1 MNKDFLKHS
10 KKTVLLVMAV
20 LSCVFLL
27 SACGGEVPE
36 VTEAPGWEQ
45 PGTDTPLPGVNG
57 SVDTADTSD
66 DASSDTTADTTV
78 PVITEPVDTKTEE
91 TTESVPVVSVPE
103 YDYSKPVPES
113 AAKDISY
120 FKDAVFIGDSRTDGF
135 RLMAGVWDA
144 EYITFAGMEVKKF
157 YTYGFYGAEKLTA
170 EQALKSLGTNYGKV
184 YISLGLNELGW
195 AFFSVYYNKL
205 GEIVDT
211 IRAFNPN
218 ADIYLITVMPVS
230 EQRSKQV
237 YYESLENVA
246 AINELIAQVA
256 REKKVYY
263 VDVDS
268 IFRDA
273 KGYLPEG
280 YASDGVHLNRDPIM
294 TWRDYLLTHTM
305 EKN

>member
-1 MNKDFLKHS
+1 MNKDFFKHS

-78 PVITEPVDTKTEE
+78 PVITEHVDTKTEE

-195 AFFSVYYNKL
+195 PADSVYYEYL
-205 GEIVDT
+205 GKIVDT
-211 IRAFNPN
+211 VRSFNPD
-218 ADIYLITVMPVS
+218 AVIYLQTIMPVS
-230 EQRSKQV
+230 ESRAAQV
-237 YYESLENVA
+237 YYESLANVDTF
-246 AINELIAQVA
+246 NNRVKQVA
-256 REKKVYY
+256 EEKKVYY
-263 VDVDS
+263 IDIDKIV
-268 IFRDA
+268 RDA
-273 KGYLPEG
+273 KGYMISS
-280 YASDGVHLNRDPIM
+280 YASDGVHLLSEPCKM
-294 TWRDYLLTHTM
+294 WRDYLLTHTV
-305 EKN
+305 EE